1 MKTNLEILEEE
12 IIKYVEQNEVFPF
25 ANIDIKESGEII
37 VDVDKDFENK
47 IKENITDIEE
57 TLGEYFT
64 KVIKE
69 KLKAVEDEELS

>member
-57 TLGEYFT
+57 TFGEYFT